1 MKRRLMLLICVMGIF
16 SLANAQ
22 VELAQLLS
30 RNTPATGLGIYLHTG
45 FPVSK
50 STEVSAELG
59 FYYFAPQRNHM
70 IMVPLLAG
78 YRYNLNHT
86 RTGFYLE
93 PQAGY
98 TFGNSD
104 IHKTDANGNLIY
116 ENDEV
121 VDQKIS
127 GLTGAFSVGYLFPKI
142 PLQLGLRYTH
152 IFVSGD
158 PTQSILSFR
167 ASYVVAFGR
176 R

>member
-1 MKRRLMLLICVMGIF
+1 MKRRLTLLICAMGIF
-16 SLANAQ
+16 AFANAQ
-22 VELAQLLS
+22 VEIAQLLS
-30 RNTPATGLGIYLHTG
+30 KNTSATGLGIYMHVG

-50 STEVSAELG
+50 SSEVSGELG
-59 FYYFAPQRNHM
+59 FYYFSPQPNHM
-70 IMVPLLAG
+70 IMLPLLAG
-78 YRYNLNHT
+78 YRYNLNGT

-116 ENDEV
+116 VNDEV
-121 VDQKIS
+121 LDQKIS
-127 GLTGAFSVGYLFPKI
+127 GLTGAFSAGYLFPKI

>member
-1 MKRRLMLLICVMGIF
+1 MKRRLMLLICAMGIF
-16 SLANAQ
+16 ALADAQ
-22 VELAQLLS
+22 VELAQVLS
-30 RNTPATGLGIYLHTG
+30 KNTSATGLGIYMHVG

-50 STEVSAELG
+50 SSEVSAELG
-59 FYYFAPQRNHM
+59 FYYFAPQPYHM
-70 IMVPLLAG
+70 IMLPLLAG
-78 YRYNLNHT
+78 YRYSLNGT

-116 ENDEV
+116 ANDEV

-127 GLTGAFSVGYLFPKI
+127 GLTGAFTAGYLFPKI

-152 IFVSGD
+152 IFVNGD

>member
-1 MKRRLMLLICVMGIF
+1 MKRRLMLLTCAMCILG
-16 SLANAQ
+16 LANAQ
-22 VELAQLLS
+22 VEIAQVFS
-30 RNTPATGLGIYLHTG
+30 KNNSTTGLGLYLHVG
-45 FPVSK
+45 FPASK
-50 STEVSAELG
+50 STELSGEMG
-59 FYYFAPQRNHM
+59 FYYFAPQANHLLM
-70 IMVPLLAG
+70 FPLLAG
-78 YRYNLNHT
+78 YRYNLNRT

-116 ENDEV
+116 QGDEV
-121 VDQKIS
+121 ADQKIS
-127 GLTGAFSVGYLFPKI
+127 GLTGAFTAGYLFPKI

-158 PTQSILSFR
+158 PTQSILAFR
-167 ASYVVAFGR
+167 ASYVVAYGR